1 MKYWLAR
8 AGEEKPEGPFSKA
21 DLSRMYHAGEVE
33 MLDQVAL
40 NGTDRWQD
48 LGRLLDLRD
57 YQDPAAAAVPP
68 PLPQVQAHKKRTSGN
83 GGVGCIMMIVGL
95 VLLLIFWPLGL
106 LLIFGAAILDQASV
120 HYICTACGNQTVRTA
135 RHCMACKAVFVPE
148 SLARNLGKGLAAG
161 ILCFGLIGWGVWSS
175 MEDSRLDAARVR
187 PEVTARPAT
196 VKPASVEKADSDVQ
210 LWEYRAKVA
219 AVFAD
224 QGFQVEE
231 SRVPRSITV
240 RLSVEQSENYDLA
253 RLLQMGNEAVRLWRS
268 LDQGFFSLLIKAAN
282 GDYLVEGD
290 SINGVKVAG

>member
-40 NGTDRWQD
+40 HGTERWQD
-48 LGRLLDLRD
+48 LGKLLGLRD
-57 YQDPAAAAVPP
+57 YQDPAAVPP

-83 GGVGCIMMIVGL
+83 GGVGCMMMIVGL

-148 SLARNLGKGLAAG
+148 SLARNLLKGLAVG
-161 ILCFGLIGWGVWSS
+161 LLCLGLIGWGVWSS
-175 MEDSRLDAARVR
+175 MQAERTNPAAKPVQVQRVAPTSDPR
-187 PEVTARPAT
+187 AWESWNAMANVWRTAG
-196 VKPASVEKADSDVQ
+196 AD
-210 LWEYRAKVA
+210 
-219 AVFAD
+219 
-224 QGFQVEE
+224 
-231 SRVPRSITV
+231 
-240 RLSVEQSENYDLA
+240 VEQSNDPRKMVVILPLQLA
-253 RLLQMGNEAVRLWRS
+253 RKLTDYELKTLAQAAWSRFPDAYSLRVRDEL
-268 LDQGFFSLLIKAAN
+268 GTE
-282 GDYLVEGD
+282 LV
-290 SINGVKVAG
+290 SASVFGVKVTR